1 MRYYAGIG
9 SRETPPGILALMT
22 RIAFR
27 LACWGEPIQQS
38 YFGDGFWLRSGHAPG
53 ADQAFENGAVWEGDP
68 SFTSFLPWDGFEG
81 GKIHEPGPFEY
92 GVNERNDAI
101 AEESH
106 PAWDRLTQGARK
118 LHSRNVAQ
126 ILGRP
131 GEPYSSFVICW
142 TKDGRATG
150 GTGQA
155 IRIADTFGIPVYNLH
170 DQATRDRLQRFS
182 GRS

>member
-22 RIAFR
+22 KIATR
-27 LACWGEPIQQS
+27 LAS
-38 YFGDGFWLRSGHAPG
+38 HHGDGFWLRSGHAPG
-53 ADQAFENGAVWEGDP
+53 ADQAFESGAVWEGEP
-68 SFTSFLPWDGFEG
+68 HLTSFLPWDGFEG
-81 GKIHEPGPFEY
+81 GKVRFAPFAY
-92 GVNERNDAI
+92 GVSERNDAI
-101 AEESH
+101 AEEFH

-131 GEPYSSFVICW
+131 DEPYSSFVICW
-142 TKDGRATG
+142 TKDGKASG

-155 IRIADTFGIPVYNLH
+155 IRIADAFGIPVYNLY
-170 DQATRDRLQRFS
+170 DQATRDRLQSFA